1 MFRLSLK
8 LAVFLLIASV
18 AHAAPSKESLQELQE
33 KIQSLKQELDRNEG
47 AHHEAADALKQSEQ
61 EISETNRKL
70 NELRQQQRAQAATLG
85 QLGQQQSHLQTT
97 IQQQQQLLG
106 AQFYHQHLSGQQ
118 GYLRILLEQQDP
130 NVVERNLQYFRYVAQ
145 ARSKLIASLRHNLG
159 QVAELNAKT
168 EATLNKVALLKNE
181 QEKNKQDLKRQQ
193 AEHKEV
199 MSKLAVQIKAQR
211 GEITKLQRDEK
222 RITELLERLARIAA
236 ATPKKKSARKL
247 ASKEAEKT
255 DNKTESKVEARNE
268 AVPEPIDDNGVFA
281 ALRGKLRLPTK
292 GDLTNK
298 FGAAR
303 PDSGISWKG
312 IFIRASEG
320 NEVRSIASGRV
331 VFADWLRGFGN
342 LLIVDHGEGYMSLYG
357 NNQALLKKVGDE
369 VQAGDHVAAIGNSG
383 GNPESGLYFEL
394 RHKSKPLDPL
404 AWCALK

>member
-1 MFRLSLK
+1 MV
-8 LAVFLLIASV
+8 VFLLVAGV

-33 KIQSLKQELDRNEG
+33 KIQNLKQELGRNEG

-70 NELRQQQRAQAATLG
+70 NELRQQQKANAATLG

-97 IQQQQQLLG
+97 IQQQQQLLST
-106 AQFYHQHLSGQQ
+106 QFYRQYLNGQQ

-145 ARSKLIASLRHNLG
+145 ARSKLITSLRHNLG
-159 QVAELNAKT
+159 QVTELNTKT

-181 QEKNKQDLKRQQ
+181 QEKNKQDLKKQQ
-193 AEHKEV
+193 AEHKAV
-199 MSKLAVQIKAQR
+199 MSSLALQIQAQR

-222 RITELLERLARIAA
+222 RITELLQRLARIAA
-236 ATPKKKSARKL
+236 ATPKKKTTKKSLTKDT
-247 ASKEAEKT
+247 S
-255 DNKTESKVEARNE
+255 DSKTESKGEARNE
-268 AVPEPIDDNGVFA
+268 VVPEPLDDNGVFA

-292 GDLTNK
+292 GELTNK

-312 IFIRASEG
+312 IFIRANEG
-320 NEVRSIASGRV
+320 NEVRSIANGRV

-357 NNQALLKKVGDE
+357 NNQALFKKVGDE

-404 AWCALK
+404 SWCALK